1 MTKLEEQLINDE
13 GFMSKPYKDTVGKV
27 TIGYGRNLDDVGISR
42 SEAYAMLQNDII
54 KVRSELLVKI
64 PFFKNLTDG
73 RQNAL
78 INMAFNMGTGGLLKF
93 VNTLKL
99 IEQKNYIQASI
110 ELLNSKWAKQVGFR
124 AERIANQIKNGF

>member
-42 SEAYAMLQNDII
+42 AEAYAMLQNDIQ
-54 KVRSELLVKI
+54 KVKVELQAKL

-78 INMAFNMGTGGLLKF
+78 LNMAFNMGTNGLLKF
-93 VNTLKL
+93 KNTLKL
-99 IEQKNYIQASI
+99 IEEKNFEQASI
-110 ELLNSKWAKQVGFR
+110 EVLKSKWALQVGTR
-124 AERIANQIKNGF
+124 ANRISLQIKNGF

>member
-1 MTKLEEQLINDE
+1 MTKLEEQLIADE

-54 KVRSELLVKI
+54 KVRSELMVKL
-64 PFFKNLTDG
+64 PFFKSLTYG

-78 INMAFNMGTGGLLKF
+78 INMGFNLGVHGLLQFK
-93 VNTLKL
+93 NTLKL
-99 IEQKNYIQASI
+99 ISEKNYEQASI
-110 ELLNSKWAKQVGFR
+110 EVLKSRWALQVGSR
-124 AERIANQIKNGF
+124 ADRISQQIKNGF

>member
-54 KVRSELLVKI
+54 KVRSELMVKL
-64 PFFKNLTDG
+64 PFFKSLTDG

-78 INMAFNMGTGGLLKF
+78 LNMAFNMGTNGLLKF
-93 VNTLKL
+93 KNTLKL
-99 IEQKNYIQASI
+99 IEEKNFEQASI
-110 ELLNSKWAKQVGFR
+110 EVLKSKWASQVGSR
-124 AERIANQIKNGF
+124 ANRISLQIKNGF